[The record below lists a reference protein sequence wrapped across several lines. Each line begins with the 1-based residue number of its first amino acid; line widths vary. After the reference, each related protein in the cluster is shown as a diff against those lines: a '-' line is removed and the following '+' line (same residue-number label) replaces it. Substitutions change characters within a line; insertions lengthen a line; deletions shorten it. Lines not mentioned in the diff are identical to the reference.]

1 MSHSAIEIEF
11 LKLIK
16 NTRLWLKSHDR
27 GVMFGVVLSSIPLP
41 PISILGILVGM
52 ANLFLIET
60 SRLNGYE
67 KKLVWYGI
75 LIAIVNTILMII
87 LTFQFFQIAKSMD
100 LKIIQ
105 SALDQ
110 QITILEK
117 IAQWYIN
124 WVEQFSGTKRETI

>member
-1 MSHSAIEIEF
+1 
-11 LKLIK
+11 
-16 NTRLWLKSHDR
+16 
-27 GVMFGVVLSSIPLP
+27 
-41 PISILGILVGM
+41 M